1 MPTDEIEV
9 TIPSQ
14 PDTPV
19 VAEPT
24 TPSEF
29 SVFDDDPM
37 ALFPPLNEHYIPFS
51 SHYKSPPLPSIEE
64 LLESSSAPVLNQ
76 IDSSRQKRKASNTP
90 ESIENLGF
98 GNIPNTINALNK
110 KIAELEGTRAS
121 AALRRDRNECN
132 RISAMISRDRKKL
145 SGLQDKLEIRE
156 NVKTIREKDKLI
168 ETLQSKVA
176 QQAKIIHDLKQQ
188 LENPPS
194 KRRRTQL

>member
-9 TIPSQ
+9 TTPSQ
-14 PDTPV
+14 PDTPA

-29 SVFDDDPM
+29 NVFDDDPM
-37 ALFPPLNEHYIPFS
+37 ALFPQLNEHYIPFS
-51 SHYKSPPLPSIEE
+51 SNFKSPPLPSIEE

-76 IDSSRQKRKASNTP
+76 INSSLQKRKASNTL

-98 GNIPNTINALNK
+98 GDIPNRINVHNK
-110 KIAELEGTRAS
+110 KIADLEGKRAS

-132 RISAMISRDRKKL
+132 RISAMISRERKTL
-145 SGLQDKLEIRE
+145 SGLQDKLEIRK
-156 NVKTIREKDKLI
+156 NVIIMHEKDKLI

-188 LENPPS
+188 LGNQPS
-194 KRRRTQL
+194 KRRKTQL